1 MASVR
6 ELAEQAK
13 QASYRLMLATAEEK
27 NNALK
32 KIAERLLSSTETIL
46 AENAKDVEAAKKAGT
61 KAALVDRLALSKERV
76 EAIAKDIEGV
86 IALDGPVG
94 KVIESRKLRN
104 GLRLEKV
111 RVPLGVVGIIYE
123 SRPNVTIDASALCI
137 KAGNCIVLRGGSDAI
152 NSNRVLVK
160 VLREGLND
168 AGLSREIVQFVD
180 STEREKVRELLS
192 LHGLVDV
199 IIPRGSGSLI
209 NFVVQNSKVP
219 VIETGEGNCHIYVD
233 KKADLSRAYP
243 IVVNAKTQR
252 PGVCNAAEHLLVHEG
267 IAEKFLPEMVKQLS
281 EKRVEVRGCEKT
293 RKIVSG
299 VKKATDADWGKEY
312 LDLII
317 GIKVVS
323 SLDEAIAHINRHSTH
338 HSDAI
343 LAEDRETSEKF
354 LRGVDSAAVYSNAST
369 RFTDGAQ
376 FGMGSEI
383 GISTQ
388 KLHARGP
395 MGVNELTSSKFVIR
409 GRGQVRE

>member
-1 MASVR
+1 MASVKA
-6 ELAEQAK
+6 LAERAK
-13 QASYRLMLATAEEK
+13 QASYELMLATSDEK

-32 KIAERLLSSTETIL
+32 KIAEKLVANTGEIL
-46 AENAKDVEAAKKAGT
+46 AENAKDVNAAEAAGT
-61 KAALVDRLALSKERV
+61 KASLVDRLALSKERI
-76 EAIAKDIEGV
+76 EGMAKDIEGV
-86 IALDGPVG
+86 IALEDPVG
-94 KVIESRKLRN
+94 TVVDERELYN
-104 GLRLEKV
+104 GLRLEKA

-123 SRPNVTIDASALCI
+123 SRPNVTIDAAVLCI
-137 KAGNCIVLRGGSDAI
+137 KAGNPIVLRGGSDAI
-152 NSNRVLVK
+152 NSNRVLVR
-160 VLREGLND
+160 VLKDGLKE
-168 AGLSREIVQFVD
+168 AGLSQEIVQFID
-180 STEREKVRELLS
+180 SADREKVGELLS

-199 IIPRGSGSLI
+199 IIPRGSRTLI

-233 KKADLSRAYP
+233 EKADLGKAYP
-243 IVVNAKTQR
+243 IVINAKTQR
-252 PGVCNAAEHLLVHEG
+252 PGVCNAVEHLLVHKG
-267 IAEKFLPEMVKQLS
+267 VAGNFLPEMAKKLS
-281 EKRVEVRGCEKT
+281 GKGVEVRGCEKT

-299 VKKATDADWGKEY
+299 IKDAGDADWDEEY

-323 SLDEAIAHINRHSTH
+323 SLDEAVKHINKYSTH

-343 LAEDRETSEKF
+343 LTEDRESAERF

-376 FGMGSEI
+376 FGMGAEI

-395 MGVNELTSSKFVIR
+395 MGVNELTSAKFVIR
-409 GRGQVRE
+409 GQGQIRE